1 MPIGIK
7 KPTGKGVRDLHMKL
21 IREWDARF
29 SVDED
34 LRDLI
39 HQDNII
45 EVLDESEDKNMKPV
59 EIHSGR
65 AGGIIEHANGLLM
78 ARPSFHAEPP
88 TLNTEDAREA
98 EAIERAAMNVFE
110 RELILNDFWPSVGRD
125 VLSYGRAF
133 IKSMPLPDVWTTEQG
148 YPVREQKETSK
159 EYLEKIRV
167 WKDTEGAFPF
177 VIQHVPAL
185 SILPLLDNNDKM
197 LASIEQKYVTAK
209 ILAEEM
215 GSKNVQEM
223 LERRTLNWYDELPII
238 EYIDT
243 EWVAYLLAGTEPR
256 SRGDAGLMQTAID
269 DTRRITSYT
278 LLRAWRHG
286 LGKHPVV
293 IIPGIRTELSEYDK
307 HFKSF
312 LSDAKEALE
321 VYDWL
326 LSRLATMVWS
336 YFLPSYVWNI
346 PATTTQFS
354 GRDRPIIKVNLGGV
368 TTVYA
373 DEELDVLPIPQNLP
387 DATLLLTQTDDIIQR
402 HTLEDVLFGRVQ
414 GAAPAYQVNLR
425 INVAKSKLSPIAQH
439 MAIGI
444 TEVIDLFLRGIERL
458 GEAVVIQGE
467 RITTSTAKKYR
478 ARVTASI
485 TPKSPIDRNQDIG
498 AANMALQFG
507 LPWRWIVENILDV
520 EDPAT
525 LQLQKDIEEL
535 ENLPPIKERL
545 MQDALEQLE
554 ALIEEDEL
562 QDLDNIDLSQL
573 PPEAAEALS
582 ALVQGPSEE
591 GAGEGSPEG
600 LGRGPFPEGAA
611 PQSLAPR
618 GLGTPNRQ
626 PQPGSPQTGT
636 EEIL

>member
-1 MPIGIK
+1 MPVGLL
-7 KPTGKGVRDLHMKL
+7 KPTGKGVRELHNKL
-21 IREWDARF
+21 IKEWDARF
-29 SVDED
+29 TVDEEI
-34 LRDLI
+34 RDII
-39 HQDNII
+39 HQDNIV
-45 EVLDESEDKNMKPV
+45 ETLEDVEDKNMQPV
-59 EIHSGR
+59 ELHSGR

-98 EAIERAAMNVFE
+98 ESIERAAMNVFE

-133 IKSMPLPDVWTTEQG
+133 IKSMPLPDVWTIEQG
-148 YPVREQKETSK
+148 YPVRGKKETSK
-159 EYLEKIRV
+159 EYLETIRI
-167 WKDTEGAFPF
+167 WKETEGAFPF

-209 ILAEEM
+209 VLAEEM
-215 GSKNVQEM
+215 GSKNVAEM
-223 LERRTLNWYDELPII
+223 LERKTLNWYDELTVI

-243 EWVAYLLAGTEPR
+243 EWVAYLLASTEPR
-256 SRGDAGLMQTAID
+256 SRGDTGLMETAIND
-269 DTRRITSYT
+269 RIRSYT

-286 LGKHPVV
+286 LGKHPVT
-293 IIPGIRTELSEYDK
+293 IIPGIRTELSEYEK
-307 HFKSF
+307 HFKGF

-346 PATTTQFS
+346 PATSTQFS

-368 TTVYA
+368 TTVYN

-387 DATLLLTQTDDIIQR
+387 DATLLLTQVDDIIQR

-414 GAAPAYQVNLR
+414 GSAPAYQVNLR

-467 RITTSTAKKYR
+467 KITTSTAKKYR
-478 ARVTASI
+478 GKVTASI

-562 QDLDNIDLSQL
+562 EDLDNIDLSAL
-573 PPEAAEALS
+573 PPEAAEALGQL
-582 ALVQGPSEE
+582 AE
-591 GAGEGSPEG
+591 GGGEG

-618 GLGTPNRQ
+618 GLGTPNTQ
-626 PQPGSPQTGT
+626 PEPGTPQVGT
-636 EEIL
+636 EEVL

>member
-1 MPIGIK
+1 MPGLP
-7 KPTGKGVRDLHMKL
+7 KPTGKGVRELHIKL

-29 SVDED
+29 AVDEEI
-34 LRDLI
+34 RDII
-39 HQDNII
+39 HQDNI
-45 EVLDESEDKNMKPV
+45 VESLEEADDKNMQPV

-78 ARPSFHAEPP
+78 ARPSFHAEPI
-88 TLNTEDAREA
+88 TQNTADAREA
-98 EAIERAAMNVFE
+98 ESIERAAMNVFE
-110 RELILNDFWPSVGRD
+110 RELIANDFWPSVGRD
-125 VLSYGRAF
+125 ILSYGRAF

-159 EYLEKIRV
+159 DYLEKIRV
-167 WKDTEGAFPF
+167 WKEKEGAFPF

-209 ILAEEM
+209 ILAEDM
-215 GSKNVQEM
+215 GSRNVKEM
-223 LERRTLNWYDELPII
+223 LERKTIKWYDELSVI

-243 EWVAYLLAGTEPR
+243 EWVAYLLASTEPR
-256 SRGDAGLMQTAID
+256 SRGQDGLLDTAVHD
-269 DTRRITSYT
+269 RVRSYT

-286 LGKHPVV
+286 LGKHPVI
-293 IIPGIRTELSEYDK
+293 IIPGIRTELSQYEK
-307 HFKSF
+307 HFKGF

-346 PATTTQFS
+346 PATSTQFS

-368 TTVYA
+368 TTVYS

-387 DATLLLTQTDDIIQR
+387 DATLLLTQVDDIIQR

-414 GAAPAYQVNLR
+414 GSAPAYQVNLR

-444 TEVIDLFLRGIERL
+444 TEVIDLFLRGIEQL

-467 RITTSTAKKYR
+467 KITTSAAKKYR
-478 ARVTASI
+478 GRITASI
-485 TPKSPIDRNQDIG
+485 VPKSPIDRNQDIG

-535 ENLPPIKERL
+535 EQLPAIKERL

-562 QDLDNIDLSQL
+562 QDLENIDLSAL
-573 PPEAAEALS
+573 PPEAAEALGQLLQQP
-582 ALVQGPSEE
+582 AEE
-591 GAGEGSPEG
+591 GGEG

-611 PQSLAPR
+611 PQSLQGGR
-618 GLGTPNRQ
+618 GLQTQKAQ
-626 PQPGSPQTGT
+626 PQPSSPQSGT
-636 EEIL
+636 EIF